1 MVPDWAMGIVE
12 GGNMLKSVEL
22 LEKDGKTIVRIV
34 CDGHQ
39 TDRKFDHADFA
50 RSWAL
55 GQRVRLGLPMR
66 SHCYEETRT
75 GT

>member
-1 MVPDWAMGIVE
+1 MGIETE
-12 GGNMLKSVEL
+12 GKMQKSVEI

-34 CDGHQ
+34 SDGHLSE
-39 TDRKFDHADFA
+39 RKFDHADYA

-55 GQRVRLGLPMR
+55 GQRVRLGLPM
-66 SHCYEETRT
+66 YPGWFEEART

>member
-1 MVPDWAMGIVE
+1 METEDE
-12 GGNMLKSVEL
+12 MLKSVEV

-34 CDGHQ
+34 SDGHVSE
-39 TDRKFDHADFA
+39 RKFDHADYA
-50 RSWAL
+50 RSWAE

-66 SHCYEETRT
+66 SHWYEESRT